1 MGHAKLFQRHSWGY
15 ILSRKGVLGE
25 KKKRLRTSALISH
38 TENHFLTLCAAST
51 RPATLWK
58 KHRNTNEL
66 LTQSVFVVRVHVC
79 VSSHPLAWSDPCSC
93 EMFLSYVKLH
103 IWMGRGRARWV
114 QLTSGSRQD
123 NGGRASIGRTKQRP
137 PGSWPLRWEG
147 LGYGIW

>member
-1 MGHAKLFQRHSWGY
+1 MWGSPWY
-15 ILSRKGVLGE
+15 SLSYGGPWW
-25 KKKRLRTSALISH
+25 KKKDWEPLLSG
-38 TENHFLTLCAAST
+38 
-51 RPATLWK
+51 ATLKIIFNPLCCLYMSCFNVK
-58 KHRNTNEL
+58 KTHRNTNEL

-93 EMFLSYVKLH
+93 EMFLSYVRLH

-114 QLTSGSRQD
+114 QLTSGSRGD